1 MQAALRLRPE
11 DDLTNTAI
19 RGNKADVGL
28 HHCWMGGAVGEATAR
43 RFRQFATELVLKL
56 SPSHCPYRSISCAVQ
71 KFNALHLWGRA
82 FASVCE
88 CELNNTAPF
97 AGGYRVTTERAQRK
111 LAAILAADVVGYS
124 RLMGADEGG
133 TLRQLKAHRR
143 ALVDPK
149 IAQHRGRIV
158 KTTGDGMLVEFAS
171 AVDAVCCAVEVQCGM
186 AERNADVPHD
196 KRIDFRI
203 GINVG
208 DIISEGGD
216 IFGDGVNVAAR
227 LEALAE
233 PGGLCVSARVQE
245 DVTGRLPVSFAD
257 RGDQHVKNIA
267 RPVRVYALDPKSIAE
282 LPSFPDGLA
291 NEQDEHLEVS
301 RFGFRLSD
309 AQGIRIRWSLVA
321 LALIAV
327 TGTSAWKLM
336 ERYGKATT
344 EQSGHRVVESTAPTI
359 AVLSFDNLTGD
370 PSQDYFSDG
379 LSEELITSLSQF
391 EPWHVLARNSTFA
404 YKGKATDI
412 SEIGRKLGAQYIVE
426 GSFRRAADTMRI
438 TAQLIDARTANHV
451 WAQTYERTAGTSS
464 PLKIQNEIARLIGVA
479 IGGPVGAIV
488 KVELERSRSKAPNEL
503 STSECAL
510 NTFQFMREPF
520 ATGMARR
527 ARVCAEAAVKREPT
541 NGLAWT
547 LLSRVLT
554 IQRWWGTGLDGLE
567 AENVEKRAYLVSRVV
582 EAANRGV
589 DLAPGSAV
597 AHHAL
602 FNAYYLTCQA
612 ERMRVEAER
621 VLALNPN
628 DAALLGIMGNSIAYA
643 GLWDLGVQLAKKG
656 LDLAGPNAPRWWWWV
671 IAKDHYRKGEYQQA
685 LDYFRRSYVE
695 QSWMDH
701 LHLAYTLPYLGKAE
715 EARAEIPI
723 LMKLKPNISVQEAD
737 RFYSMF
743 CFDKDFRD
751 KMKTALRLAGL
762 REEGE

>member
-1 MQAALRLRPE
+1 VA
-11 DDLTNTAI
+11 
-19 RGNKADVGL
+19 
-28 HHCWMGGAVGEATAR
+28 
-43 RFRQFATELVLKL
+43 
-56 SPSHCPYRSISCAVQ
+56 
-71 KFNALHLWGRA
+71 
-82 FASVCE
+82 
-88 CELNNTAPF
+88 
-97 AGGYRVTTERAQRK
+97 TERAQRK
-111 LAAILAADVVGYS
+111 LAAVLAADVVGYS

-143 ALVDPK
+143 ALVDPN

-171 AVDAVCCAVEVQCGM
+171 AVDAVCCAIEVQRGM
-186 AERNADVPHD
+186 AERNTDVPHD

-208 DIISEGGD
+208 DIITEGGD

-227 LEALAE
+227 LETLAE

-245 DVTGRLPVSFAD
+245 DVIGRLPVSFED

-282 LPSFPDGLA
+282 LPSFPDGLLQ
-291 NEQDEHLEVS
+291 EQDEYLEVP

-321 LALIAV
+321 LALIAITAV
-327 TGTSAWKLM
+327 SAWKLT
-336 ERYGKATT
+336 ERYGKSTT
-344 EQSGHRVVESTAPTI
+344 EQSSHGVVEPTAPAI

-370 PSQDYFSDG
+370 SSQDYFSDG

-391 EPWHVLARNSTFA
+391 EPWRVLARNSTFA

-412 SEIGRKLGAQYIVE
+412 SEIGRKLGAQYVVE
-426 GSFRRAADTMRI
+426 GSFRRAADTIRI
-438 TAQLIDARTANHV
+438 TAQLIDARTGNHV
-451 WAQTYERTAGTSS
+451 WAQTYERTEGTSS

-479 IGGPVGAIV
+479 IGGPVGAIA
-488 KVELERSRSKAPNEL
+488 KVELERSRSKAPTEL
-503 STSECAL
+503 STFECAL
-510 NTFQFMREPF
+510 QTFQFMREPF
-520 ATGMARR
+520 ATGVARR
-527 ARVCAEAAVKREPT
+527 ARVCAEAVVKGEPT

-547 LLSRVLT
+547 LLARVLMT
-554 IQRWWGTGLDGLE
+554 QRWWGTGLDGLE
-567 AENVEKRAYLVSRVV
+567 ADDVGKRAYLVSRAV

-589 DLAPGSAV
+589 DLAPGSV
-597 AHHAL
+597 IAHFAL
-602 FNAYYLTCQA
+602 FSAYYLTCQP
-612 ERMRVEAER
+612 ERMRIEAER

-628 DAALLGIMGNSIAYA
+628 DAALLGIMGNNIAYA
-643 GLWDLGVQLAKKG
+643 GLWDLGVQLAQKG

-701 LHLAYTLPYLGKAE
+701 LHLVYTLPYLGKAE

-723 LMKLKPNISVQEAD
+723 LMKLKPNISIQEAD
-737 RFYSMF
+737 RVYSMF
-743 CFDKDFRD
+743 CFDRDFRD
-751 KMKTALRLAGL
+751 KMTTALRRAGL